1 MKATSLW
8 TPSVKNGGKLVHGP
22 IHGGDQRG
30 SWTELPILK
39 RLHAFSKFAKQKL
52 SGRRH
57 GIFWVSYAS
66 AATGLILNDAEN
78 LLRKKPQYKII
89 CSN

>member
-8 TPSVKNGGKLVHGP
+8 TPSVKTVENSCMAQFMAEINAAHGLNCRSYS
-22 IHGGDQRG
+22 D
-30 SWTELPILK
+30 
-39 RLHAFSKFAKQKL
+39 LHAFSKFARQKL

-57 GIFWVSYAS
+57 GVFWVSSAS
-66 AATGLILNDAEN
+66 AATGPILNDAEN
-78 LLRKKPQYKII
+78 LLRKKPQYNII